1 MKKILKNFLKTKK
14 KWLEM
19 EGVTKEEKEEKTQDE
34 DLNSLGYL
42 NALIKKLKV
51 FDYFIEII
59 KHHILLYISQQTFP
73 NSKTCQSP
81 CHPKFST
88 FGGIL
93 LCAILSPRRK
103 FLKSERTFAYAVN
116 ATLAF
121 LNLLLKILHF
131 HCCFQQD
138 TQSRKDSQNN
148 RIHCHTT
155 NN

>member
-1 MKKILKNFLKTKK
+1 MKIFKQSQKKTLHEEDFEKFSQDEE

-19 EGVTKEEKEEKTQDE
+19 EGVTKEEKEEITQDE

-93 LCAILSPRRK
+93 LCAILPHGESFSNQK
-103 FLKSERTFAYAVN
+103 E
-116 ATLAF
+116 
-121 LNLLLKILHF
+121 LLHML
-131 HCCFQQD
+131 
-138 TQSRKDSQNN
+138 
-148 RIHCHTT
+148 
-155 NN
+155 